1 SQLVGRG
8 QTVLAKDQSEQHRR
22 RCNESECLLGLEL
35 ARVKNV
41 TPVILGGVYLGMSG
55 GGEIVY
61 AIEEALEFILSGL
74 VRILWVQG
82 ITRFVEERCD
92 VPDKALFDQKLD
104 KLFSQLPEE
113 YVVPSTGGD
122 FLIPKA
128 IFLGSTTIRGLDRL
142 EPDRPYKTFCRGQD
156 KITLFSLRSRYPMRV
171 SIPWSLCSGHN
182 GTVVSN
188 ARTVRY
194 EGELVTSKSVD
205 GGTSSRIENL
215 STVQLES
222 YDVGF
227 RGSSIEELTPVV
239 LEHLNIGMTG
249 GGRTLHQPELSR
261 QLQNETQDMLMQL
274 PSL

>member
-1 SQLVGRG
+1 M
-8 QTVLAKDQSEQHRR
+8 TP
-22 RCNESECLLGLEL
+22 LLGAL
-35 ARVKNV
+35 V
-41 TPVILGGVYLGMSG
+41 TILCISAASSR
-55 GGEIVY
+55 EIVK
-61 AIEEALEFILSGL
+61 L
-74 VRILWVQG
+74 
-82 ITRFVEERCD
+82 ERCD
-92 VPDKALFDQKLD
+92 VPDKALLDQKLD

-142 EPDRPYKTFCRGQD
+142 EPDRPYKTYCRGQD
-156 KITLFSLRSRYPMRV
+156 KITLFSLRSRYPLRV

-188 ARTVRY
+188 ARNVRY

-215 STVQLES
+215 STVLLES

-227 RGSSIEELTPVV
+227 RGAVRAFIPWSLCSGHNGTLISSADLIRYEGELITRGPGNYSGSSIEELTPVV

-249 GGRTLHQPELSR
+249 GGRTLHLVVHTLGLLFSGPLRLLWVELM
-261 QLQNETQDMLMQL
+261 TQSVQDALKDTL
-274 PSL
+274 LELEL